1 MQFPTF
7 SFKEDMSIHKQI
19 VGGGGSSSR
28 KHHVLLMPVQNSI
41 FPRIILLLLS
51 KCKTVYCFQ
60 KVQGEKV
67 SLLLRPPQRHAQT
80 SKSIQRG
87 CRSRYTHINQV
98 YPDGNQASLHHFF
111 FLGSCSRFRLQ
122 IQGLKLPNSRFPS
135 LVVNC
140 VMGWSRSA
148 TIVAAYLMMK
158 QGMSS
163 AEALQTIR
171 QSRPIRPNPG
181 FLQQLADHENLL
193 NKKPFWQPIVLC
205 DENLQKSTTTTIC

>member
-1 MQFPTF
+1 MQNCLLF
-7 SFKEDMSIHKQI
+7 SK
-19 VGGGGSSSR
+19 SSR
-28 KHHVLLMPVQNSI
+28 WKSFAAAAASSAACTNVKKYSKVVGVDTDTHTSTKCIQMGIRHH
-41 FPRIILLLLS
+41 
-51 KCKTVYCFQ
+51 
-60 KVQGEKV
+60 
-67 SLLLRPPQRHAQT
+67 
-80 SKSIQRG
+80 
-87 CRSRYTHINQV
+87 
-98 YPDGNQASLHHFF
+98 SLHHFF
-111 FLGSCSRFRLQ
+111 YGSCSSFKLQ
-122 IQGLKLPNSRFPS
+122 MQGLKLPNSRFSS

-193 NKKPFWQPIVLC
+193 NKKPFW
-205 DENLQKSTTTTIC
+205 